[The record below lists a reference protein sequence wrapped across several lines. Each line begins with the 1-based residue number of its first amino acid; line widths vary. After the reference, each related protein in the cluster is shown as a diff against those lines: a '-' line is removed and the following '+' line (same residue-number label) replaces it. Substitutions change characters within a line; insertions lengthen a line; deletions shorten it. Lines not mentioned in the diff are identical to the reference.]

1 MTPTPARRKLTPR
14 KKSKLKMV
22 KFCKNTVLIV
32 AAAALLGCSLGESKQ
47 KQPEMAK
54 VDYIFPDRADIIKTT
69 KGANELDLETPLRC
83 YVNWET
89 QEMIST
95 IPYNV
100 SAFSLVR
107 NGRNDPMPKY
117 EVNGFS
123 FDTMPAEKA
132 FRKLLKEAD
141 IKVAAKDA
149 PYTGISAENLRGDL
163 SGVVSMLANA
173 SEIYYSYNA
182 DKKLVSLSRR
192 ANYSLFVPKSRMIM
206 LGLLDVLRGAGIT
219 DVTVDWDDYS
229 ITMDADYELVNKIQ
243 NLIKYFTDNPV
254 LITFDVSVL
263 RLQPYNGQ
271 DVKWQNLLKN
281 FEFGTIKTTKTGVI
295 GRVLTASNELNLQN
309 LQQFLSQQA
318 RVEVIS
324 QGKFIVP
331 EQWYARF
338 DVGKCGKR
346 RSAEADLSILAKTSL
361 EKEDN
366 RLFSEIT
373 LDSTGGEI
381 TKFNMRSRLGENF
394 VIFGIPNQIF
404 SDGSSH
410 SETVVFMV
418 PRIIRTLKTLKPIK
432 NNF

>member
-1 MTPTPARRKLTPR
+1 MFKLI
-14 KKSKLKMV
+14 KYSLF
-22 KFCKNTVLIV
+22 FCVI
-32 AAAALLGCSLGESKQ
+32 AIFCGCSSSKVEQ
-47 KQPEMAK
+47 KKEEPQASIE
-54 VDYIFPDRADIIKTT
+54 VVFPNRADIIKTT
-69 KGANELDLETPLRC
+69 KGANSLDLETPLRC

-100 SAFSLVR
+100 SAFSLIR
-107 NGRNDPMPKY
+107 NGRNDAMPKY

-123 FDTMPAEKA
+123 FETMPAEKA
-132 FRKLLKEAD
+132 LKKLLKEAG
-141 IKVAAKDA
+141 IKVVAKDA
-149 PYTGISAENLRGDL
+149 PYTSISAENLRGDL
-163 SGVVSMLANA
+163 SGVVAMLSNA
-173 SEIYYSYNA
+173 AEIYASYNS
-182 DKKLVSLSRR
+182 DKKQITLSRK
-192 ANYSLFVPKSRMIM
+192 ANYSLFVPQSRMIM

-219 DVTVDWDDYS
+219 NITVDWDDYS

-263 RLQPYNGQ
+263 KIHPYNGQ
-271 DVKWQNLLKN
+271 DVQWQELLKN

-295 GRVLTASNELNLQN
+295 GRVLTASNDLNLPN

-318 RVEVIS
+318 RVEIVS

-331 EQWYARF
+331 EHWYSRF
-338 DVGKCGKR
+338 DVGKCGQR
-346 RSAEADLSILAKTSL
+346 NSVESELSILARTSL

-373 LDSTGGEI
+373 LDSTNGEI

-394 VIFGIPNQIF
+394 IIFGIPNQIF
-404 SDGSSH
+404 KENQSK

>member
-1 MTPTPARRKLTPR
+1 
-14 KKSKLKMV
+14 
-22 KFCKNTVLIV
+22 
-32 AAAALLGCSLGESKQ
+32 
-47 KQPEMAK
+47 
-54 VDYIFPDRADIIKTT
+54 
-69 KGANELDLETPLRC
+69 
-83 YVNWET
+83 
-89 QEMIST
+89 
-95 IPYNV
+95 
-100 SAFSLVR
+100 
-107 NGRNDPMPKY
+107 
-117 EVNGFS
+117 
-123 FDTMPAEKA
+123 
-132 FRKLLKEAD
+132 
-141 IKVAAKDA
+141 
-149 PYTGISAENLRGDL
+149 
-163 SGVVSMLANA
+163 
-173 SEIYYSYNA
+173 
-182 DKKLVSLSRR
+182 
-192 ANYSLFVPKSRMIM
+192 MIM

>member
-1 MTPTPARRKLTPR
+1 M
-14 KKSKLKMV
+14 SFFLKNSLV
-22 KFCKNTVLIV
+22 IGLSLS
-32 AAAALLGCSLGESKQ
+32 LLGCSLIENKQ
-47 KQPEMAK
+47 EEPQKTEAY
-54 VDYIFPDRADIIKTT
+54 VDIMYPQDMHQIKTT

-83 YVNWET
+83 YVNWDT

-100 SAFSLVR
+100 SAFNLKR
-107 NGRNDPMPKY
+107 NGRDDPLPKY

-123 FDTMPAEKA
+123 FETMPAEKA
-132 FRKLLKEAD
+132 FKKLLKEAD
-141 IKVAAKDA
+141 IKVVAKDA

-163 SGVVSMLANA
+163 SGVMSMLANA
-173 SEIYYSYNA
+173 AEIYYSYNS
-182 DKKLVSLSRR
+182 DKKQVTLSRKT
-192 ANYSLFVPKSRMIM
+192 NYSLFIPQSRMIM

-219 DVTVDWDDYS
+219 NTTVDWDDYS
-229 ITMDADYELVNKIQ
+229 ITMDADSELVNKIQ

-254 LITFDVSVL
+254 LITYDVSVL
-263 RLQPYNGQ
+263 RLHPYDGQ
-271 DVKWQNLLKN
+271 DVKWQELLKN
-281 FEFGTIKTTKTGVI
+281 FDFGTIKTTKTGVI
-295 GRVLTASNELNLQN
+295 GRVLTSSNELNLQN

-318 RVEVIS
+318 EVEIIS

-346 RSAEADLSILAKTSL
+346 NIAEADLSILARTSL
-361 EKEDN
+361 EKENN

-373 LDSTGGEI
+373 LDSTNGEI
-381 TKFNMRSRLGENF
+381 TKFNMRGRLGENF
-394 VIFGIPNQIF
+394 LVFGIPNQIF
-404 SDGSSH
+404 SDGKAH

-418 PRIIRTLKTLKPIK
+418 PRLIRTVKTLKPIK